1 MKIKCGAGD
10 VRWHTEEQL
19 VRLALRVADCL
30 HTAVLCGHGHTTA
43 FRAEAK
49 DAESELREFIN
60 EPNDSVRGGAAAP
73 YPARSVGLEF
83 KP

>member
-1 MKIKCGAGD
+1 MTDSTTSIAP
-10 VRWHTEEQL
+10 RHTEEQL
-19 VRLALRVADCL
+19 VGLALRIADCL

-60 EPNDSVRGGAAAP
+60 KSNASAQTLSKA
-73 YPARSVGLEF
+73 
-83 KP
+83 K

>member
-1 MKIKCGAGD
+1 MTDSTTSIAP
-10 VRWHTEEQL
+10 RHTEEQL
-19 VRLALRVADCL
+19 VRLALRIADCL

-60 EPNDSVRGGAAAP
+60 KSNASAQTLSKA
-73 YPARSVGLEF
+73 
-83 KP
+83 K